1 MIRLRTFGSVVLE
14 RDGTPLGGRHTQRR
28 RLALLTILA
37 IARNAPVSRDR
48 VLALLWP
55 DRDDGRGRHALAQ
68 LLYELRRDM
77 GGEFSNGGG
86 EDLSLDPEQFAS
98 DVGEFEAAL
107 EAHAFDRA
115 IALYTGPFL
124 DGFYVADAPEFERW
138 AEAQRAGLAG
148 EYLRALEQLATDAEL
163 RRDTAA
169 AVEYRRRIAT
179 ADPLSARHAMALMHA
194 LARSGDRAGAI
205 RHAKVHAALLRA
217 ELEEDP
223 DPAVMLLAARLTEQP
238 PELPPSEPAPL
249 TSNSSTNQ
257 AEPPPRWPDTSGL
270 RRSKP
275 LALLPPRAEE
285 SPTPESSLP
294 RWSSTALHR
303 ARARIVALGAAGLL
317 TLVAIGLVHRSWSP
331 LVRQR
336 MVVLGAIESSD
347 SVLALAVREAVGA
360 QLERTPELGV
370 ASDEAVNQAL
380 RLMKLPSSE
389 RLTEGVADD
398 VALRRGIPLVVVGR
412 VASVGPGAQIQLRLV
427 DAERGETLASA
438 SEWARESADI
448 VPAVARL
455 ADQLRVRATAS
466 SLSAPNAL
474 PAVTTASIE
483 ALRDYA
489 LARAMLARVDRQAA
503 ITYGE
508 AALVHDSTFALAHYL
523 LGDLLWY
530 LDQERDAERHLQ
542 LAYQLSARL
551 PVRERML
558 VRARYTQVV
567 LDRPDSALT
576 YWRELRAAFPREP
589 LGYDGAVWADL
600 AVGDYTDAAASADSA
615 LRLDSAAAPQ
625 VRNRMIALLALRDTA
640 RALALTRSAGAQW
653 PYLQE
658 QVLLAEYQMRGDWR
672 GFERVLDSIAPPV
685 MNGAPNLEMAPT
697 RQSLLLSAGRVQ
709 DAQVYEEL
717 VVTHMHAQFAIR
729 SRLWQARAELEW
741 GTSSRVHAGELLQDA
756 VARLDSTDL
765 SPPAT
770 ARLAEM
776 AAEVAAV
783 AGDGSALA
791 ELQRIVAQRDMGR
804 RLPSHELA
812 RMTLDAAA
820 AFVRGDY
827 GTTVAQLDR
836 SRHGRF
842 FGRSMGTLAM
852 LEADALERLGDHAR
866 ANALYRLVMTPGG
879 VSDDG
884 DVWMMLRSRAA
895 RALSRPSSASGG
907 TRAALPGRPR
917 A

>member
-1 MIRLRTFGSVVLE
+1 MIRLRTFGSVVVE
-14 RDGTPLGGRHTQRR
+14 RDGTPLAGRHTQRR

-37 IARNAPVSRDR
+37 IARKAPVSRDR

-77 GGEFSNGGG
+77 GGEFTNGGG
-86 EDLSLDPEQFAS
+86 EDLSLHPEQFSS

-107 EAHAFDRA
+107 EAQAFDRA
-115 IALYTGPFL
+115 LALYTGPFL

-138 AEAQRAGLAG
+138 AEAQRARLAS
-148 EYLRALEQLATDAEL
+148 EYLRALEQLAIDAEQ

-169 AVEYRRRIAT
+169 AVEYRRRLAT
-179 ADPLSARHAMALMHA
+179 ADPLSARHALALMHA

-205 RHAKVHAALLRA
+205 RHAKVHAALLRG

-238 PELPPSEPAPL
+238 PDPPPPEPVPL
-249 TSNSSTNQ
+249 TSKSSTNEV
-257 AEPPPRWPDTSGL
+257 EPPAHWPDTAVL

-275 LALLPPRAEE
+275 LALLPPRAGE
-285 SPTPESSLP
+285 PTAPESSP
-294 RWSSTALHR
+294 RRWSSKALHGG
-303 ARARIVALGAAGLL
+303 RARIVLGAAGLVA
-317 TLVAIGLVHRSWSP
+317 LVAIGLVHRSWAP

-370 ASDEAVNQAL
+370 ASDESVNQTL
-380 RLMKLPSSE
+380 RLMKLPTSE

-455 ADQLRVRATAS
+455 ADQLRARAAAS
-466 SLSAPNAL
+466 PLSAPSAL

-508 AALVHDSTFALAHYL
+508 AALMHDSTFALAHYL

-530 LDQERDAERHLQ
+530 LDQEREAERHLQ

-576 YWRELRAAFPREP
+576 YWRELRAAFPREA

-615 LRLDSAAAPQ
+615 LRLDSTAAPQ

-658 QVLLAEYQMRGDWR
+658 QALLAEYQMRGDWR

-685 MNGAPNLEMAPT
+685 LNGAPNLEMAPT
-697 RQSLLLSAGRVQ
+697 RQSLLLSAGRVHE
-709 DAQVYEEL
+709 AEVYEEL
-717 VVTHMHAQFAIR
+717 VVAHMHAQFAIR
-729 SRLWQARAELEW
+729 SRLWQARAELDW
-741 GTSSRVHAGELLQDA
+741 GASRVHAAALLHDA

-783 AGDGSALA
+783 AGDGSVIA

-804 RLPSHELA
+804 RLPSYELA
-812 RMTLDAAA
+812 RTTFDAAG

-827 GTTVAQLDR
+827 ATSVAQLDR
-836 SRHGRF
+836 SRRGRF
-842 FGRSMGTLAM
+842 LGRSMGTLAM
-852 LEADALERLGDHAR
+852 LEAEALERLGEHTR
-866 ANALYRLVMTPGG
+866 ANALYRLVTTPGG

-895 RALSRPSSASGG
+895 RSLSRPSSASGG
-907 TRAALPGRPR
+907 TRAALPGRTR